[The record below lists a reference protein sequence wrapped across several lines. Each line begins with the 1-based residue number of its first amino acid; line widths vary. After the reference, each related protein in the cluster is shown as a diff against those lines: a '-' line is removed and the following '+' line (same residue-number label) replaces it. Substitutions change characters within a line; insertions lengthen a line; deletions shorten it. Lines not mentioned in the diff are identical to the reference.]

1 MKNKMT
7 PQDRLGYL
15 ENELEQ
21 LEIKQRRY
29 KSDQIRPKDDLA
41 FYIKCNQHYMDSVKK
56 EISELKAS
64 FS

>member
-1 MKNKMT
+1 MT

-21 LEIKQRRY
+21 LLIKQKRY
-29 KSDQIRPKDDLA
+29 QTDKVRPREDLDW
-41 FYIKCNQHYMDSVKK
+41 YINCNQHYIDAVKK